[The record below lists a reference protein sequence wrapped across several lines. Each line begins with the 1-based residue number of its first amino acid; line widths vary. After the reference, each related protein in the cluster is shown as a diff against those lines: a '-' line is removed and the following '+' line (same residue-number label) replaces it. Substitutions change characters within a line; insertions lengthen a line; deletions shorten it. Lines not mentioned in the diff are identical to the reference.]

1 MATVNN
7 DEPTLYR
14 QIPAGYGHLITKKV
28 GSYAWELHIPFLNP
42 WQVVPAGFVFNGAS
56 VPRAL
61 WSVLD
66 PAGEAFEAACV
77 HDYLYQTTLRS
88 KEYADRAFHDILIAY
103 GVDRAKAYL
112 AYRMVRR
119 FGKGLY

>member
-1 MATVNN
+1 MVAINN
-7 DEPTLYR
+7 DVAKMYEE
-14 QIPAGYGHLITKKV
+14 IPAGFGFLCTKKV
-28 GSYAWELHIPFLNP
+28 GAYAWEVAMPFLNP

-56 VPRAL
+56 VPKPL
-61 WSVLD
+61 WSIID

-88 KEYADRAFHDILIAY
+88 KEYADSAFHAILVAY
-103 GVDRAKAYL
+103 GVDKAKAYL

-119 FGKGLY
+119 FGKGMY